1 MIFNRKGKK
10 DQKDE
15 NTIFVTIDENK
26 ISVPSDIAQKSELKA
41 DKTEIVV
48 RKIIDGK
55 LYDTSKA
62 TKICAT
68 TVPGNEIPN
77 ELCSAGLLQLM
88 FGCDVNLYKGNN
100 TYFCTISGEVFAVS
114 EEWVMKWLGRCDTDK
129 YIELFGEPELA

>member
-1 MIFNRKGKK
+1 MFRKSRKNYFDVSVERDEPIILK
-10 DQKDE
+10 DP
-15 NTIFVTIDENK
+15 
-26 ISVPSDIAQKSELKA
+26 VPKPEV
-41 DKTEIVV
+41 VV

-62 TKICAT
+62 TKICT
-68 TVPGNEIPN
+68 MSVPGNEISN
-77 ELCSAGLLQLM
+77 ELRSAGWAQLM

-100 TYFCTISGEVFAVS
+100 TYFCTIPDEVFAVS

>member
-1 MIFNRKGKK
+1 MFRKSRKNYFDVSVERDEQIILK
-10 DQKDE
+10 DP
-15 NTIFVTIDENK
+15 
-26 ISVPSDIAQKSELKA
+26 VPKPEV
-41 DKTEIVV
+41 VV

-62 TKICAT
+62 TKICT
-68 TVPGNEIPN
+68 MSVPGNEIPN
-77 ELCSAGLLQLM
+77 KLCSAGWAQLM

-114 EEWVMKWLGRCDTDK
+114 EEWVMKWLGRCDADK